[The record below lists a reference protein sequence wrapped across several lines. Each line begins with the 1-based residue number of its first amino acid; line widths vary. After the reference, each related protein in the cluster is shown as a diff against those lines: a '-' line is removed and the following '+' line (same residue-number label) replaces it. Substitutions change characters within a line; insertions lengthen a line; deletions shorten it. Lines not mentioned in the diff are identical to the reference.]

1 MSRKGESASHQIDRL
16 FRESG
21 FVQIGFGQ
29 DKHHHYLEAA
39 KQGLTTSHDRAAVV
53 PIKTTKTLCK
63 MRGILKD
70 YMQYAKNHG
79 YGKSLRSLPPQ
90 AVRDYLDYKS
100 TSGIHHQRVADI
112 CSAMDKLDDMINAAN
127 RNTGKDC
134 AIVNYEPTVKAFREN
149 ILPDV
154 ARSPRETRAFNNP
167 EAVISHLPDRA
178 AVAASIQLTHGLR
191 VDNATNFTLNN
202 DGTIGFIAKGGKS
215 YDHFRIEPSLY
226 QKICAL
232 FSDSVGKTIQLL
244 PYSTY
249 LHQLKNAC
257 TACGERFSGTHSL
270 RHSHAQR
277 LYNELRGKG
286 LSDTAAK
293 ARVSE
298 DLFHRRLEIV
308 NTYLR

>member
-1 MSRKGESASHQIDRL
+1 MSRKGESIAHQIDRL

-21 FVQIGFGQ
+21 FVQIGVGP
-29 DKHHHYLEAA
+29 DKHQHYLEAA
-39 KQGLTTSHDRAAVV
+39 RQGLTTSHARAAVV
-53 PIKTTKTLCK
+53 PIKNIKTLDK
-63 MRGILKD
+63 IRGILKE
-70 YMQYAKNHG
+70 YMQFAKTHG
-79 YGKSLRSLPPQ
+79 YGKTLRSYPPQ
-90 AVRDYLDYKS
+90 AVHDYLEYKS

-134 AIVNYEPTVKAFREN
+134 VIVNYEPTVKAFREN

-191 VDNATNFTLNN
+191 VDNATNFKLNN
-202 DGTIGFIAKGGKS
+202 DGTIGFTAKGGKS
-215 YDHFRIEPSLY
+215 YDHFKIEPGIY
-226 QKICAL
+226 QKVCTL
-232 FSDSVGKTIQLL
+232 FSDSIGKSIQLV

-257 TACGERFSGTHSL
+257 AACGERFSGTHAL

-277 LYNELRGKG
+277 LYNELRGQG

-308 NTYLR
+308 NLYLR